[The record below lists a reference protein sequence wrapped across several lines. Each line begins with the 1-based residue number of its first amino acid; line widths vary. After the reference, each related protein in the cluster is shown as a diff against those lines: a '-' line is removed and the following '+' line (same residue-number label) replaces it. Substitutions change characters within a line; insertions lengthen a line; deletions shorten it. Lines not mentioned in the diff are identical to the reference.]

1 MTHKTFIN
9 ICLTLIALCWTVA
22 IQAQTATVDGINYY
36 LRSDKTAEVTKSNVT
51 GDIVIPEKITVDG
64 VEYSV
69 TSIGFWAFAECK
81 ALTSVA
87 MPLVTSIGDR
97 AFSSCSSLT
106 SVAMP
111 LVTSIGEG
119 AF

>member
-1 MTHKTFIN
+1 MTHKTIIN

-36 LRSDKTAEVTKSNVT
+36 LRSDKTATVTTSNVS

-69 TSIGFWAFAECK
+69 TSIA
-81 ALTSVA
+81 S
-87 MPLVTSIGDR
+87 
-97 AFSSCSSLT
+97 
-106 SVAMP
+106 
-111 LVTSIGEG
+111 G
-119 AF
+119 AFQDC